1 MFRVAMFAM
10 AFAMAATFDAA
21 AEPAVRNSGEAAVP
35 QTQQQD
41 FGDFLKALHW
51 TNWPRLYEMIPPPPG
66 RDKPPGLDL
75 FENFKLPDWLR
86 LENFPPPF
94 GAPNS
99 RTETGANDEKKRPR
113 FLYFSGTDLWAHW
126 MFAHAGILW
135 SPQGLDND
143 GFTLK
148 LLTSAGVYRYLSTKL
163 NNSTVLG
170 QQFELAVMPGLRF
183 VRAGFEFKVF
193 AGPDYQLFHTYPLDP
208 GAHLIGSHFGA
219 RVTAELWN
227 EPSTTTMLAVDG
239 SFSTLD
245 SGNYARAAFGW
256 RAFDLC
262 YIGPELQV
270 YTSENYRHMRYGV
283 HFTAYKR
290 DDREWLIA
298 LGIAEDSDKR
308 SGAYLRLGFL
318 RRR

>member
-1 MFRVAMFAM
+1 MFRVATVAM
-10 AFAMAATFDAA
+10 AFAMAATCDAA
-21 AEPAVRNSGEAAVP
+21 AGPAIGNAGKAASER
-35 QTQQQD
+35 TLQQD
-41 FGDFLKALHW
+41 VSDFFHALHW
-51 TNWPRLYEMIPPPPG
+51 TNWPRLHEMVPPPPG
-66 RDKPPGLDL
+66 RDKPPGFDF
-75 FENFKLPDWLR
+75 FENFKLPDWLS
-86 LENFPPPF
+86 PPLAGPKSPTEP
-94 GAPNS
+94 GA
-99 RTETGANDEKKRPR
+99 TDVEKKKPR
-113 FLYFSGTDLWAHW
+113 FLYFSGTDLWANW

-135 SPQGLDND
+135 SPQGLNND

-148 LLTSAGVYRYLSTKL
+148 LLTSGGVYRYSSTTL

-170 QQFELAVMPGLRF
+170 RQFELAVMPGLRF
-183 VRAGFEFKVF
+183 GREAFELKIF

-208 GAHLIGSHFGA
+208 GAHLIGSHFGV
-219 RVTAELWN
+219 RVAAELWN
-227 EPSTTTMLAVDG
+227 EPSPTTMLAVDG

-262 YIGPELQV
+262 YVGPELQV

-298 LGIAEDSDKR
+298 LGVAEDSDRR